1 MQFFLRSC
9 SPPRTCGGQKAI
21 TTEYNDP
28 GRKARHGGKGLNK
41 FREWLS
47 DNLRYIGL
55 ILGILAALV
64 AMFFGIRAIAGKL
77 SSLTDSKNKTVS
89 SSVTGS
95 VVTSAESAAS
105 SAVSSVSSAESTV
118 SSDGGALTQNDG
130 NDVSNLINS
139 YYAALNAHDFDKLAD
154 LVDVLTDEKK
164 QDINNAG
171 MGYSYV
177 TVYTK
182 TGLTKNSYV
191 VYATYSWQKQG
202 MTSVLP
208 GLDQLYVK
216 KAKSGSLEIVLSA
229 LDAKTQAYVDQIT
242 QTSDVQALYA
252 TYQAN
257 LSAATT
263 SSDQAAAASEAAAE
277 SQAAAE
283 SAAQAAAESAAA
295 QAAAESQA
303 AQAAAESA
311 AAQAAA
317 ESAAAQAAAESAA
330 QAAAEQAAQ
339 EQAALAAAAGG
350 QATRQATIVSDCFLR
365 AQPNGTVI
373 TTLHAG
379 DSVYVIGDVQNGW
392 YHIWTPSYS
401 GYCGKSFVS

>member
-64 AMFFGIRAIAGKL
+64 AMFFGIRAIAGKFGGKL

-105 SAVSSVSSAESTV
+105 SAVSSVSSAESTA

-317 ESAAAQAAAESAA
+317 E
-330 QAAAEQAAQ
+330 QAAQ

>member
-105 SAVSSVSSAESTV
+105 SAVSSVSSAESTA